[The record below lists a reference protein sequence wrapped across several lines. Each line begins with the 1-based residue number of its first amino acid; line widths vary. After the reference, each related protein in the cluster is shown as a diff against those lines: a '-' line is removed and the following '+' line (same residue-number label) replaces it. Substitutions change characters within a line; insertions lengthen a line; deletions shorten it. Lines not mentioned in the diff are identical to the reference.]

1 MQLATLDVFFI
12 VLYLV
17 GIAAFGMWI
26 SRGVHS
32 GRDLFL
38 AGRSLPWWAVGTS
51 LVVSD
56 IGAKDM
62 VGLADDGYRFG
73 MVMANFDL
81 IGCIFPVLIAAF
93 VFMPFLWLAGVYTIP
108 EYLGM
113 RYNQAVRL
121 CFAVVWAFFMIATLG
136 VIFVS
141 AGTMFENLLGWDFM
155 TAVWLVAVIVGLYTC
170 FGGLKA
176 VVYTDFVSCIVLII
190 GATLICVFGLI
201 EVGGWS
207 ALRERIASLPNT
219 EHHFDL
225 LRPAND
231 PHYPWPA
238 VLLGLGFVLG
248 PAYWIGNQAIV
259 QRTFGTKSQ
268 SEARASYVFCAA
280 IKIVFPFLLVLPGL
294 LALALFHDR
303 IGIVG
308 GENWRS
314 GIVLPEMV
322 KLLPPGILGI
332 VMGAFFAGIMSN
344 LDSYVNSASTLCVT
358 DIYRPLIRPQATD
371 FEMLWVGRGLIASFL
386 LFGVFAS
393 PIIRSGYSSVFEAF
407 QSFLSM
413 FQGPLLAL
421 LLLGMLTRRATQW
434 GGLAGFVVG
443 VLTAFLL
450 QRFEYLFLWVAWWSF
465 VAAVAANLIVS
476 ISTKPYDDQ
485 RLRGLVC
492 WLPSQDPSTE
502 NAYTTPVTL
511 ENLNSTGPAESRS

>member
-1 MQLATLDVFFI
+1 MELAAIDILLV
-12 VLYLV
+12 VLYLA
-17 GIAAFGMWI
+17 GIVAFGVWV
-26 SRGVHS
+26 SRGVHG

-38 AGRSLPWWAVGTS
+38 AGRSLPWWAVGAS

-73 MVMANFDL
+73 LVMANFDL

-121 CFAVVWAFFMIATLG
+121 CFAVVWAMFMIGTLG

-141 AGTMFENLLGWDFM
+141 AGTMFENLLGWNFM
-155 TAVWLVAVIVGLYTC
+155 MSVWITAVIVGMYTC

-176 VVYTDFVSCIVLII
+176 VVYTDFVSCIVLIV
-190 GATLICVFGLI
+190 GATLICIIGLS

-219 EHHFDL
+219 ERHFDL

-231 PHYPWPA
+231 KDYPWPA

-268 SEARASYVFCAA
+268 SEARASYLFCAA
-280 IKIVFPFLLVLPGL
+280 IKIVFPFLLVLPGMI
-294 LALALFHDR
+294 ALALFHDK
-303 IGIVG
+303 IGQHT
-308 GENWRS
+308 EATWKS
-314 GIVLPEMV
+314 GSVLPEMV
-322 KLLPPGILGI
+322 KLLPTGILGI
-332 VMGAFFAGIMSN
+332 VLGAFFAGIMSN

-358 DIYRPLIRPQATD
+358 DIYRPLVNPQATD
-371 FEMLWVGRGLIASFL
+371 VQMLWIGRALIVIFL
-386 LFGVFAS
+386 LLGVVAS
-393 PIIRSGYSSVFEAF
+393 PIIHSRYSSVFEAF
-407 QSFLSM
+407 QSFLSL
-413 FQGPLLAL
+413 FQGSLLSL

-434 GGLAGFVVG
+434 GGLAGFVAG
-443 VLTAFLL
+443 VAIALWL
-450 QRFEYLFLWVAWWSF
+450 QWNETHFLWVAWWSF
-465 VAAVAANLIVS
+465 VSALAANIAVS
-476 ISTKPYDDQ
+476 ALTTPYSDQ
-485 RLRGLVC
+485 RLGGLVC
-492 WLPSQDPSTE
+492 WLPPME
-502 NAYTTPVTL
+502 
-511 ENLNSTGPAESRS
+511 TGADASRP